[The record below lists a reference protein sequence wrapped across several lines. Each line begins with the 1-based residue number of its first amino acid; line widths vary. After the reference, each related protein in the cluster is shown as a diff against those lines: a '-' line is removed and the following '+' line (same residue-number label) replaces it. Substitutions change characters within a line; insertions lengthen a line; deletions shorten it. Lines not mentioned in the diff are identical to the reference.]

1 MKEYVVCIIDVKVPM
16 FWSGKLP
23 FNKFTKTL
31 TKGRHY
37 EVLDKGKKLVAYL
50 IKNDIGQ
57 TIWVREN
64 EVIPLDKWRERKL
77 KELGI

>member
-16 FWSGKLP
+16 MTD
-23 FNKFTKTL
+23 KFTKTL
-31 TKGRHY
+31 TKGKHY
-37 EVLDKGKKLVAYL
+37 EILDKGKKLVAYL

-64 EVIPLDKWRERKL
+64 EVIPLDKWREIKL